1 MLVLKLVTP
10 GSKSVSLRHCDCR
23 DCQLINGDGRIE
35 VRTLPCC
42 KLHSRRTRHR
52 SQQTRR
58 APTHNIRTPRTA
70 AHGTLAQGG
79 GTRVPHSRWE

>member
-10 GSKSVSLRHCDCR
+10 GSKSVSLRHCR
-23 DCQLINGDGRIE
+23 DCQLINGD
-35 VRTLPCC
+35 V
-42 KLHSRRTRHR
+42 LHSRHRAAHTAAQVAEHPRT
-52 SQQTRR
+52 
-58 APTHNIRTPRTA
+58 PNIRTPRTA